1 MRTTAAVIL
10 ALGFFLTS
18 CSSVAPVAIRA
29 GDVCHSCGQAIANVQ
44 IAAEA
49 IDSAGQAMK
58 FRTVGCMARYLTQ
71 HPEPVQGAFV
81 TDYPTGRMVRAQ
93 SATFVRAD
101 IDPATHE
108 RDYYAFADWTKA
120 SEFGKARETS
130 AVDWFSIMQQTAAS
144 KTN

>member
-1 MRTTAAVIL
+1 
-10 ALGFFLTS
+10 
-18 CSSVAPVAIRA
+18 
-29 GDVCHSCGQAIANVQ
+29 
-44 IAAEA
+44 
-49 IDSAGQAMK
+49 
-58 FRTVGCMARYLTQ
+58 MAKYLTQ
-71 HPEPVQGAFV
+71 HPGPVQGAFV
-81 TDYPTGRMVRAQ
+81 TDYPSGRMVRAQ

-101 IDPATHE
+101 IDPATKE